1 MRQVCDSDL
10 KNEISVFPLYV
21 VQEMCEEQVKQ
32 GNKFDP
38 EVFATDLV
46 AGQSIGGFD
55 WEETEQG
62 LEYWNNVI
70 GKENFTAINNN
81 GIDASGTK
89 VEKKIR
95 G

>member
-62 LEYWNNVI
+62 LE
-70 GKENFTAINNN
+70 
-81 GIDASGTK
+81 
-89 VEKKIR
+89 
-95 G
+95 